1 MLPNRSLDEI
11 LTMNYLCNQLVESE
25 RYEDFVNL
33 VKSYKKDL
41 TIKELELCLKID
53 KTNDF
58 ISLNT
63 KTKKKIN

>member
-1 MLPNRSLDEI
+1 MEA
-11 LTMNYLCNQLVESE
+11 E

-63 KTKKKIN
+63 KTKKKLIKIIKPD